1 MKKILFASTALA
13 TLAVGGMA
21 SAEIVLFG
29 SARLGLGYNINNDG
43 TVNRPGEDDTSSKDN
58 KKTTVTRTETVVQEF
73 VDPETG
79 EITFIQSEQEV
90 SEDVVTEVGSTEDF
104 RAVSRIRWGVTM
116 TGETDSGIT
125 FGASI
130 RADNAG
136 GGGTSATAVTGQTAG
151 EVFVSGAWG
160 TLTFGDTNAAD
171 EQHVGDAGGNLSLTG
186 LGDLNETPYISN
198 GGGFGDDRIAF
209 AADPSARPTVR
220 YDYNFAGFG
229 VSVSTDRTLNSVG
242 VGGSYT
248 YEFAEGSV
256 TGGVGYY
263 DFSEFTTEISGAD
276 TPVEVKGGE
285 QWSVGLTGN
294 YSGFSAGVVYTAA
307 SSDSNND
314 LASGDLDVLNIG
326 LGYEMDAWSFA
337 AWYGKILTGNGNLE
351 AYNDQDTYGLT
362 VAYDLGGGASVNFG
376 IAQSYGRDSIGTAGD
391 AGYIPAYED
400 ATIGDFGIKMEF

>member
-13 TLAVGGMA
+13 TLAIGGAA
-21 SAEIVLFG
+21 SADIELFG
-29 SARLGLGYNINNDG
+29 NARLGLGYNINNDG
-43 TVNRPGEDDTSSKDN
+43 TVNRPAEDDTSSKDN
-58 KKTTVTRTETVVQEF
+58 SRRTLNVRNPNYDPTDPDSPEFIESTIVTQ
-73 VDPETG
+73 
-79 EITFIQSEQEV
+79 
-90 SEDVVTEVGSTEDF
+90 VGSTEDF
-104 RAVSRIRWGVTM
+104 RAVSRIRFGVTM
-116 TGETDSGIT
+116 TGETDSGIA
-125 FGASI
+125 FGATI

-136 GGGTSATAVTGQTAG
+136 GGGTGPSAVSGQTAG

-171 EQHVGDAGGNLSLTG
+171 EQHVGDAGGNLSVTG

-198 GGGFGDDRIAF
+198 GGGFGDDRINF
-209 AADPSARPTVR
+209 AVDPEARPTVR

-229 VSVSTDRTLNSVG
+229 VSVSTDRKLESVG

-248 YEFAEGSV
+248 YEFADGSI

-263 DFSEFTTEISGAD
+263 DFAEFD
-276 TPVEVKGGE
+276 TDIQGTDVPVTVKGGE

-307 SSDSNND
+307 SSDSQND
-314 LASGDLDVLNIG
+314 LASGDLDVLNVG
-326 LGYEMDAWSFA
+326 LGYEMNAWSFA
-337 AWYGKILTGNGNLE
+337 AWYGKVLTGNGNLE
-351 AYNDQDTYGLT
+351 AYNDEDTYGLT

-376 IAQSYGRDSIGTAGD
+376 IAQSYGRSEIGQRSD
-391 AGYIPAYED
+391 ALVGGYVPAYES

>member
-13 TLAVGGMA
+13 TLAIGGAA
-21 SAEIVLFG
+21 SADIELFG
-29 SARLGLGYNINNDG
+29 NARLGLGYNINNDG
-43 TVNRPGEDDTSSKDN
+43 TVNRAGVDDTNSKDN
-58 KKTTVTRTETVVQEF
+58 STKRITRTELVEVQE

-79 EITFIQSEQEV
+79 VITSRLVEQTTT
-90 SEDVVTEVGSTEDF
+90 EDVVTQVGSTEDF
-104 RAVSRIRWGVTM
+104 RAVSRIRFGVTM
-116 TGETDSGIT
+116 TGETDSGIA
-125 FGASI
+125 FGATI
-130 RADNAG
+130 RADNSAS
-136 GGGTSATAVTGQTAG
+136 GGTGASAVTGQTAG

-171 EQHVGDAGGNLSLTG
+171 EQHVGDAGGNLSVTG

-198 GGGFGDDRIAF
+198 GGGFGDDRINF
-209 AADPSARPTVR
+209 AVDPSARPTVR

-229 VSVSTDRTLNSVG
+229 VSVSTDRKLESVG

-248 YEFAEGSV
+248 YEFADGSV

-263 DFSEFTTEISGAD
+263 DFAEFTTDVAD
-276 TPVEVKGGE
+276 TDDPVTVKGGE

-294 YSGFSAGVVYTAA
+294 YVGFSAGVVYTAA
-307 SSDSNND
+307 SSDSNNA

-326 LGYEMDAWSFA
+326 LGYEMNAWSFA
-337 AWYGKILTGNGNLE
+337 AWYGKVLTGNDALE

-376 IAQSYGRDSIGTAGD
+376 IAQSYGRDAIGTPGD
-391 AGYIPAYED
+391 AGYIPAFED